1 MRARKEKLENFSE
14 KFLRVVFYFQNWKLQ
29 IKEGAIMSLFNNQR
43 IENLES
49 KFYKHV
55 KEFHKLNEGEFVCY
69 TKKDVSNGR
78 EIIGVAQ
85 VLKIFPLESHDVCS
99 SEADVV
105 IEDIVDRTVHK
116 VGSNNIFNTREEAQ
130 LKADIVNIQSDIAE
144 IKNKLTF

>member
-1 MRARKEKLENFSE
+1 
-14 KFLRVVFYFQNWKLQ
+14 
-29 IKEGAIMSLFNNQR
+29 MSLFNNQR

-49 KFYKHV
+49 EFYNHV

-69 TKKDVSNGR
+69 TKKDALSGR
-78 EIIGVAQ
+78 EVIGIAQ
-85 VLKIFPLESHDVCS
+85 ILNILPLRSRDVCS

-105 IEDIVDRTVHK
+105 IEDIVDGTVHK

-130 LKADIVNIQSDIAE
+130 LRADIVNIQSDIAE